1 MEFYRFKLT
10 AANRKADIDFN
21 ILESSH
27 HIFTKAAENC
37 NSGVTFKRDG
47 KKIIVGQITSNYI
60 LLTLSSVSTLPSPTR
75 TLSAYSRE
83 LFRLEKDNSLLD
95 PLVYNHSLFNT
106 ELLETQKSAEK
117 SIENITSPELL
128 KAIID
133 LLYSPSNDYNTKQ
146 KREAISKL
154 KEIMLPFMGQNS
166 F

>member
-1 MEFYRFKLT
+1 MVFYKFKLT
-10 AANRKADIDFN
+10 AANRKANADFN
-21 ILESSH
+21 FLEAGH

-37 NSGVTFKRDG
+37 SSGVAFKREG
-47 KKIIVGQITSNYI
+47 KKIIVDQITSDYI
-60 LLTLSSVSTLPSPTR
+60 LLTLSSMSPLPSPTR

-83 LFRLEKDNSLLD
+83 LFRLEKDSSLLD

-133 LLYSPSNDYNTKQ
+133 LLYSSSNDYNTKQ
-146 KREAISKL
+146 KRDAITKL
-154 KEIMLPFMGQNS
+154 KEIMLPFMR
-166 F
+166 